1 MERQKYLNDDQLKA
15 FITQVE
21 KRNLRD
27 EVLFKLALY
36 LGLRVQEVCN
46 IQLKDIQPDS
56 RAITIQGVKNGR
68 LRTYPDIE
76 DKLWKK
82 LKRYSSRIDSEYL
95 FPSKK
100 RLGQKMT
107 TAAIQRLFKLYANKA
122 GLPSEFSIHS
132 LRHSCGILMARG
144 KFTAIQIQMWL
155 RHRSIMSTQV
165 YFEQVSFERD
175 GEQVNQ
181 EFASYL

>member
-15 FITQVE
+15 FLNQVE

-56 RAITIQGVKNGR
+56 RAITIKGVKNGR
-68 LRTYPDIE
+68 IRTYADME

-82 LKRYSSRIDSEYL
+82 LSRYSSSVNDDYL
-95 FPSKK
+95 FPSKRK
-100 RLGQKMT
+100 PGQKMT
-107 TAAIQRLFKLYANKA
+107 TANLQRLFKLYASKA
-122 GLPSEFSIHS
+122 GLPQHFSIHS
-132 LRHSCGILMARG
+132 LRHSCGIMMAKA
-144 KFTAIQIQMWL
+144 KFTAIQIQLWL

-165 YFEQVSFERD
+165 YFEQVTFERD
-175 GEQVNQ
+175 AQQVNQ
-181 EFASYL
+181 EFGSYL